1 MKLRLFIDGASR
13 GNPGPAGLGVV
24 IMDGRHRVV
33 AEVGEYLGETTNN
46 VAEYRALLR
55 GLREAREHGATEI
68 EVFADS
74 DLLVRQIGGS
84 YRVKSP
90 HLATLHSE
98 AIGLLRGFPKWRVA
112 HVPRGQNAAA
122 DAVAN
127 SAIDAVSPSRSI
139 DLSVL
144 VAREGARWRAW
155 IPALPGCEAVSG
167 DAVRRP
173 GAGRVRGPRA
183 FWPGRVTQ
191 DPRSPKTTAS
201 ASACRR
207 NRDESTRGPGAVGG
221 RRARRHRDRCEDD
234 VGRAGDLHQSG
245 PRVPDGQRLQGS
257 RVDRVAVSG
266 RGGSGAARRA
276 GHGHRR
282 AEVAGLRGAEGDV
295 VTPSISL
302 SDLAMLMII
311 VSDNTATDLLV
322 GRVGTDAI
330 NRRLAS
336 WGLRR
341 HGC

>member
-13 GNPGPAGLGVV
+13 GNPGPAGFGVV

-144 VAREGARWRAW
+144 VARDGRGGGRR
-155 IPALPGCEAVSG
+155 IPALPDCEAVAATQS
-167 DAVRRP
+167 DAL
-173 GAGRVRGPRA
+173 ARV
-183 FWPGRVTQ
+183 
-191 DPRSPKTTAS
+191 
-201 ASACRR
+201 
-207 NRDESTRGPGAVGG
+207 ES
-221 RRARRHRDRCEDD
+221 
-234 VGRAGDLHQSG
+234 
-245 PRVPDGQRLQGS
+245 
-257 RVDRVAVSG
+257 
-266 RGGSGAARRA
+266 AARERLA
-276 GHGHRR
+276 GTRDAGSALPKEHRIR
-282 AEVAGLRGAEGDV
+282 
-295 VTPSISL
+295 ISL
-302 SDLAMLMII
+302 SEEP
-311 VSDNTATDLLV
+311 
-322 GRVGTDAI
+322 R
-330 NRRLAS
+330 
-336 WGLRR
+336 
-341 HGC
+341 